1 MVKGV
6 LMRSGQ
12 ASEVRKLL
20 YSGSG
25 IEIGARAASRA
36 RHAGDS
42 RAVRVALGFAAIYLI
57 WGSTYL
63 GIRFAVETLPP
74 FLMMAL
80 RHTLAGSVVY
90 AWARRRG
97 AARPEFRHWVSAAAV
112 GAILFLGGHG
122 VLAWGEQRVP
132 SGLAALMCAT
142 LPLWMV
148 LAGKMT
154 GVEGRLGSRVW
165 AGLLLGFAGVA
176 LLVGPDALR
185 AGGNLNFP
193 AVGAV
198 LLSALLWAV
207 GTIWSKGVELPKS
220 SALSAAIQMLMGGL
234 SLMIASA
241 AAGEWS
247 RFHPAGVSVRSWLAL
262 LYLIVFG
269 SIVAFTVFTW
279 LMCVSKPSRVSTY
292 AYVNPV
298 VAVFLGWA
306 LASEVIGGRT
316 VAATAIILMGV
327 ALVNTRQRQG
337 RENRASVLVEKL
349 REVAEEE

>member
-1 MVKGV
+1 
-6 LMRSGQ
+6 MRSGHT
-12 ASEVRKLL
+12 SEVRKLL
-20 YSGSG
+20 YSGSA
-25 IEIGARAASRA
+25 IEIGAGAARPA
-36 RHAGDS
+36 RYAGDS
-42 RAVRVALGFAAIYLI
+42 PAIRVALGFAAIYLI

-63 GIRFAVETLPP
+63 GIRFAVETIPP

-90 AWARRRG
+90 AWSRRRG
-97 AARPEFRHWVSAAAV
+97 AARPEFRHWVSAAVV
-112 GAILFLGGHG
+112 GGILFLGGHG

-142 LPLWMV
+142 LPLWTV
-148 LAGKMT
+148 LAGTIT
-154 GVEGRLGSRVW
+154 GVEGQLGRRVW

-176 LLVGPDALR
+176 LLVGPDAFR
-185 AGGNLNFP
+185 AGGNLNLP

-207 GTIWSKGVELPKS
+207 GTIWSKGLELPKS
-220 SALSAAIQMLMGGL
+220 TALSAAMQMLMGGL
-234 SLMIASA
+234 SLMVASA

-247 RFHPAGVSVRSWLAL
+247 RFHSATVSLRSWLAL

-279 LMCVSKPSRVSTY
+279 LMGVSKPSRVSTY

-298 VAVFLGWA
+298 VAVFLGWG
-306 LASEVIGGRT
+306 LASEVIAGRT
-316 VAATAIILMGV
+316 AAAAAIILMGV

-337 RENRASVLVEKL
+337 RENRTPLLVEKL